1 MAIPKY
7 QDILS
12 LHLKG
17 VSNLKIAKTCGCSRT
32 TVISTIKAFKCLDLN
47 SVQIETMTDLQ
58 LKEALYPKRVKEKG
72 NVPDVKII
80 ERELGQDKNVTLK
93 LLWKEYL
100 TDSAEKKIAP
110 LMYSRF
116 CHYYQQYAATRRVS
130 GHVERESGFSAE
142 VDWSGSTM
150 QWRDIRSEEIFT
162 AYLFVACLSFS
173 RYTFCEA
180 FPSED
185 MDCWITAHNDMF
197 RFFNGCPKIIICDNL
212 KTGVVKHRKGE
223 TRINRT
229 YQELARH
236 YHTVISP
243 AAVRHAKGKPNVED
257 SVGIISNNIVAA
269 LRHHVFYSLADMNQA
284 IKEKLEAINGS
295 PFQKR
300 EGSRKQLFE
309 QVECTDLQP
318 LPSTPFELADW
329 HTGLTVQ
336 YNYHLRVGKWFSYS
350 VPYQYVGRKV
360 SARVTTRVVEIF
372 LNDHRIATHERNYD
386 RRRPY
391 RTEISHMPT
400 EQQES
405 KATWNERRLL
415 SWAGK
420 IGPNTRTIVTGIFNS
435 RQVVQQAYPAC
446 MALLN
451 LSKTYGDGHLEK
463 VCAQLVDGKFSPSL
477 TNVKNL
483 LAATSKPQQSE
494 NKEKSSPP
502 PGPKGLLRQPPYFHQ
517 AVEREAQ
524 HD

>member
-7 QDILS
+7 QNILS

-17 VSNLKIAKTCGCSRT
+17 VSNLKIAETCGCSRT
-32 TVISTIKAFKCLDLN
+32 TVISAIKAFKSLDLN
-47 SVQIETMTDLQ
+47 STQIESMTDLQ
-58 LKEALYPKRVKEKG
+58 LKGALYPKQEKEKG
-72 NVPDVKII
+72 NVPDVQII

-100 TDSAEKKIAP
+100 ADCAEKKIAP

-116 CHYYQQYAATRRVS
+116 CHYYQQYSATRRVS

-142 VDWSGSTM
+142 VDWGGSTM

-173 RYTFCEA
+173 RYTFCKA

-197 RFFNGCPKIIICDNL
+197 RFFNGSPKIVICDNL
-212 KTGVVKHRKGE
+212 KAGVVKHSKGE

-236 YHTVISP
+236 YRTVISP
-243 AAVRHAKGKPNVED
+243 TAVRHAKGKPNVED

-284 IKEKLEAINGS
+284 IKEKLEAINDC

-309 QVECTDLQP
+309 QVECNDLQP

-336 YNYHLRVGKWFSYS
+336 YNYHIRVGKWFSYS
-350 VPYQYVGRKV
+350 VPYQYIGRKV
-360 SARVTTRVVEIF
+360 SVRMTTRVVEIF
-372 LNDHRIATHERNYD
+372 LDDQRIATHERNFD

-405 KATWNERRLL
+405 KEKWNERRFLL
-415 SWAGK
+415 WAGK
-420 IGPNTRTIVTGIFNS
+420 IGPNTRSIVTGIFNS

-451 LSKTYGDGHLEK
+451 LSRTYGDRHLEHA
-463 VCAQLVDGKFSPSL
+463 CAQLVEGRFSPSL

-483 LAATSKPQQSE
+483 LAATSKSQQS
-494 NKEKSSPP
+494 KKSETSTPP
-502 PGPKGLLRQPPYFHQ
+502 PGPRGFLRQPPYFHQ
-517 AVEREAQ
+517 AVEREVQ
-524 HD
+524 ND